1 MINGVFGGSALYH
14 REPWYKPESSGSKWA
29 EWDDSSQMSSHFVK
43 SNICFANL
51 KLIQEMEDSMESL
64 LGLNSRAEDWVQES
78 YVFHDGKM
86 FSASAYA
93 DLMKEATKEE

>member
-29 EWDDSSQMSSHFVK
+29 SSDDSSETSSHFVK

-51 KLIQEMEDSMESL
+51 KLIQEMEDSMECKYLIHFQFKFL
-64 LGLNSRAEDWVQES
+64 LDFVYFYL
-78 YVFHDGKM
+78 
-86 FSASAYA
+86 
-93 DLMKEATKEE
+93 